1 MDYNYFTAEEARQRV
16 KELTQTKLEEDIDF
30 VYARI
35 EEDIKLRRRVSNI
48 EFRNEE
54 ITKELMDF
62 LTNKGFSVS
71 KFQGDQRDPCNQ
83 LVVKW

>member
-16 KELTQTKLEEDIDF
+16 EELIQTKLEEDIDF

-35 EEDIKLRRRVSNI
+35 EEDIKLRRRVANI
-48 EFRNEE
+48 EFGNEE

-71 KFQGDQRDPCNQ
+71 KFHGDQRDPCNQ